1 MNKHEQDEIRDLR
14 NYLNRRFL
22 WGIGLLASLAAAAIG
37 WEMQQTKT
45 ISTTAQ
51 IARDA
56 QATAE
61 TNTADIKQIGRD
73 ISDSNR
79 QISGMAAQIQAQ
91 GRTLDRMDKTLAD
104 LARYLRE
111 GNDQ

>member
-1 MNKHEQDEIRDLR
+1 MNQFERDEIRELR
-14 NYLNRRFL
+14 DFMNRRFM
-22 WGIGLLASLAAAAIG
+22 WGAGILVTIALAATG
-37 WEMQQTKT
+37 WEMQQTGL
-45 ISTTAQ
+45 IGRTAQ
-51 IARDA
+51 VAENA
-56 QATAE
+56 FQMAE

-111 GNDQ
+111 GGP